1 MKGSLLTKREIL
13 QYLSDRKIIV
23 EPILDKEQVNC
34 ASIDLRLDNFFAEFT
49 TAKKSH
55 IDPACIED
63 EYKEFLY
70 FVELEFM
77 KDYYY
82 LQPKRFVLAQTFE
95 YIVLSNDVV
104 GHLDGKS
111 SVARQGLTV
120 HAAAGLIDPG
130 FRGHLVFELLNAG
143 EMPIKLYPL
152 MRVAKIAFYRATP
165 TTPYS
170 GQYNIQVRIRRPEND
185 IELAKISA
193 FIRSKYQSVV
203 SRSETAFLRRED
215 ECNQL

>member
-1 MKGSLLTKREIL
+1 MTGGVLTREEIL
-13 QYLSDRKIIV
+13 QYLFDREIIV
-23 EPILDKEQVNC
+23 EPIIDKEQVNC
-34 ASIDLRLDNFFAEFT
+34 ASIDLRLDNYFGEFT

-55 IDPACIED
+55 IDPASIEE
-63 EYKEFLY
+63 EYKEFLH
-70 FVELEFM
+70 FVELEFF
-77 KDYYY
+77 KDFYY

-95 YIVLSNDVV
+95 YVALPDNVV

-152 MRVAKIAFYRATP
+152 MRVAKIAFYKATP
-165 TTPYS
+165 TAPYG
-170 GQYNIQVRIRRPEND
+170 GQYNIQVRIRRPRND
-185 IELAKISA
+185 KDLMKISA
-193 FIRSKYQSVV
+193 FVEPKR
-203 SRSETAFLRRED
+203 
-215 ECNQL
+215 

>member
-1 MKGSLLTKREIL
+1 MTGGILTREEIL
-13 QYLSDRKIIV
+13 QYLYDRKIIV

-34 ASIDLRLDNFFAEFT
+34 ASIDLRLDNYFAEFT

-55 IDPACIED
+55 IDPASIE
-63 EYKEFLY
+63 EEHREFLY
-70 FVELEFM
+70 FVELEFL
-77 KDYYY
+77 KDFYY

-95 YIVLSNDVV
+95 YVALPDNVV

-152 MRVAKIAFYRATP
+152 MRVAKIAFYKATP
-165 TTPYS
+165 TAPYG
-170 GQYNIQVRIRRPEND
+170 GQYNIQVRIRRPRND
-185 IELAKISA
+185 KDLMKISA
-193 FIRSKYQSVV
+193 FVERK
-203 SRSETAFLRRED
+203 R
-215 ECNQL
+215 